1 MMKKVLI
8 FLSIAFIFMSC
19 NKIEGPYVTKSGQ
32 ADVDIEFPELDTNA
46 VYRKILFEEYTGHC
60 CIGCPEGHEIVE
72 LLKRSYGDT
81 LIPISIHAGYFA
93 EPENGLFSY
102 DFRTTAG
109 EELNTDYSITNNPQA
124 IINRDS
130 EPLDKSSWAGELNYA
145 DRTKYAAIQIVNIFD
160 DDYNA
165 LGVYTKTTMLRD
177 YPGQVKISLFL
188 IEDNII
194 RPQKYSDHIDTNYVH
209 NHVLRYGINGTYG
222 EIVSANGYVQKD
234 SSYLYGYIQSF
245 YLTDWV
251 PEKCSVVAILWDQ
264 TEQLILQTEIQ
275 KVK

>member
-1 MMKKVLI
+1 MKKILI

-19 NKIEGPYVTKSGQ
+19 NKIQGPYVTKSGQ
-32 ADVDIEFPELDTNA
+32 SDVDVEFPKLDTNA

-60 CIGCPEGHEIVE
+60 CIGCPEGHDI
-72 LLKRSYGDT
+72 LAQQKSIYGDT
-81 LIPISIHAGYFA
+81 LIPVCIHAGYFA

-102 DFRTTAG
+102 DFRSTAG
-109 EELNTDYSITNNPQA
+109 EELNTDFSITNNPQA
-124 IINRDS
+124 IINRVPG
-130 EPLDKSSWAGELNYA
+130 PLDKSSWAEALRSA
-145 DRTKYAAIQIVNIFD
+145 DRTKYAAIQIINIYDND
-160 DDYNA
+160 DDV

-177 YPGQVKISLFL
+177 YPGQVKMSLFL

-194 RPQKYSDHIDTNYVH
+194 KPQKYSDHIDTNYVH

-234 SSYLYGYIQSF
+234 SSYLYGYLQSF

-264 TEQLILQTEIQ
+264 QEKKILQTETK

>member
-1 MMKKVLI
+1 MKKVLI
-8 FLSIAFIFMSC
+8 FLSIAFIFASC
-19 NKIEGPYVTKSGQ
+19 NKIQGPYVKKSGQ
-32 ADVDIEFPELDTNA
+32 ADVDVEFPKLDTNT

-60 CIGCPEGHEIVE
+60 CIGCPEGHEI
-72 LLKRSYGDT
+72 LANLQSIYGDT
-81 LIPISIHAGYFA
+81 LIPVCIHAGYFA

-102 DFRTTAG
+102 DFRTVAG
-109 EELNTDYSITNNPQA
+109 EELNSDFAITNNPQA
-124 IINRDS
+124 IVNRVPG
-130 EPLDKSSWAGELNYA
+130 PLDKSSWSDALRA
-145 DRTKYAAIQIVNIFD
+145 TDRTKYAAIQMINIYD
-160 DDYNA
+160 NEDEI

-177 YPGQVKISLFL
+177 YPGQVKMSLFL

-194 RPQKYSDHIDTNYVH
+194 KPQKYSDHIDTNYVH

-234 SSYLYGYIQSF
+234 SSYLYGYLQSF
-245 YLTDWV
+245 YQTDWV

-264 TEQLILQTEIQ
+264 QEDKILQTEIK